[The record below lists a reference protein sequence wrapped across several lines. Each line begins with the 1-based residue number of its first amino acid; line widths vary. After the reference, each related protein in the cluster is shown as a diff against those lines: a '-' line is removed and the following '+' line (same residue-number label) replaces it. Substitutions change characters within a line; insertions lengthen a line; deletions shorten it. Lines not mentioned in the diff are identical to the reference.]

1 MAFPIFQYNANQEAP
16 FTVFVEHQDKTRDGH
31 WRPAAFV
38 MLTPSL
44 RTSGFLLALPPEE
57 LQSFLLLLTF
67 VTAEGHIAPYMWQ
80 LAEALG
86 QSEAKARARL
96 ERLLKAQWLGQRIVT
111 KQDAGA
117 GWPSYAPV
125 HGLLPL
131 REEGNREA
139 PQVIH
144 QAVPRE
150 VIIEQ
155 SRRLYARPRAE
166 VEAEIAQFLSKSL
179 PTPPHIKSKK
189 SPMPFM
195 TYQEP
200 TLQPSPQDEASNALR
215 DALIQFGLYPEQAEE
230 ILAEYEQERVE
241 RQLAWL
247 PYRGARN
254 PAGMLM
260 AAIRGDYEA
269 PPALRPIPAEPPSE
283 TPAETSQDTANL
295 EVPYAD

>member
-1 MAFPIFQYNANQEAP
+1 
-16 FTVFVEHQDKTRDGH
+16 
-31 WRPAAFV
+31 

-44 RTSGFLLALPPEE
+44 RTSGFLFALPPEE

-67 VTAEGHIAPYMWQ
+67 VTAEGHIAPYLWQ

-86 QSEAKARARL
+86 QSETKTRARL
-96 ERLLKAQWLGQRIVT
+96 ERLLKAQWMEQHIVA
-111 KQDAGA
+111 KHGGGA
-117 GWPSYAPV
+117 DRPFYSPI

-131 REEGNREA
+131 REEGNKEP
-139 PQVIH
+139 PQVIY
-144 QAVPRE
+144 QATPRE

-166 VEAEIAQFLSKSL
+166 VEAEIAQFLSKSPL
-179 PTPPHIKSKK
+179 TPPPIKSKK
-189 SPMPFM
+189 PSKTAM

-200 TLQPSPQDEASNALR
+200 TPQLSPQDEAHNQLR
-215 DALIQFGLYPEQAEE
+215 DALIQAGLYPEQADEL
-230 ILAEYEQERVE
+230 LAEYDHERIQ

-269 PPALRPIPAEPPSE
+269 PPAVRPTPIAPPPETLTE
-283 TPAETSQDTANL
+283 TPLDTTAL
-295 EVPYAD
+295 EVPHAE